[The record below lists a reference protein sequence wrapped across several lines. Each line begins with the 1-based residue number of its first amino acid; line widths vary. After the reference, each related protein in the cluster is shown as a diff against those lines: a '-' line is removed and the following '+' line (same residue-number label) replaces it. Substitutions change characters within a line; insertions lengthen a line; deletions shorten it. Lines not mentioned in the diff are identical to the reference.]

1 VSEVNQAPEAVPA
14 QPIVTPELQPAAP
27 AAPVDGGAAVGDEH
41 AAPEGTEPAPQP
53 QPDKRSAQYRFSELT
68 SKARQA
74 EIRAERAEAQLQV
87 YRELGIT
94 PPGQQP
100 QPRPAPAAQAEGPP
114 SPDDYHQG
122 HTDPEYI
129 ADVAAYHGRKAF
141 EDAQAQSAQRQE
153 FQSKADRFR
162 GVFTAAEQAA
172 AENPE
177 EFGRA
182 ADVLW
187 NLGNSNDHV
196 TCDLITESENHVH
209 LAEWF
214 GRNPQVLQQVQRM
227 APLQRARTIA
237 QYDFAIGSALR
248 APAPQP
254 APAPSA
260 NAPAPTPAPTPTPI
274 VNGGR
279 TPLAFDPNTAS
290 QADFDERLRQI
301 RAARQSQGG

>member
-1 VSEVNQAPEAVPA
+1 MSEVNQAPDAAPA

-27 AAPVDGGAAVGDEH
+27 GAPVDGGAPVGDEN
-41 AAPEGTEPAPQP
+41 AAPEPEPAPQP
-53 QPDKRSAQYRFSELT
+53 QPDKRSAQYRFAEL
-68 SKARQA
+68 SSQKRAA

-87 YRELGIT
+87 YRDLGIT

-100 QPRPAPAAQAEGPP
+100 QPRPAPMAQAEGPP

-141 EDAQAQSAQRQE
+141 EDAQAQSAKRQE
-153 FQSKADRFR
+153 IEVKANKYRT
-162 GVFTAAEQAA
+162 VFDDAEKAA
-172 AENPE
+172 AADPA
-177 EFGRA
+177 EFGLA

-187 NLGNSNDHV
+187 NLGHSEDLV
-196 TCDLITESENHVH
+196 TQDLIAESDNPVH

-214 GRNPQVLQQVQRM
+214 GRNPQMLQQVQRM
-227 APLQRARTIA
+227 PPLQRARAIA
-237 QYDFAIGSALR
+237 QYDFAIGNALR
-248 APAPQP
+248 SPAPQP
-254 APAPSA
+254 APAPA
-260 NAPAPTPAPTPTPI
+260 AAAPAPTPAPTPTPI

-290 QADFDERLRQI
+290 QAQFDERLRQL
-301 RAARQSQGG
+301 RAARQS

>member
-1 VSEVNQAPEAVPA
+1 VSVENQAPDAAPA
-14 QPIVTPELQPAAP
+14 QPIVTPELQPAAH
-27 AAPVDGGAAVGDEH
+27 AAPVDGGAPVGDEN
-41 AAPEGTEPAPQP
+41 AAPEPEPAPQP

-68 SKARQA
+68 SRARQA

-87 YRELGIT
+87 YRDLGIT
-94 PPGQQP
+94 PPGHQP
-100 QPRPAPAAQAEGPP
+100 QPRPAPMAQAEGPP

-162 GVFTAAEQAA
+162 GVFSAAEQAA
-172 AENPE
+172 AENPT
-177 EFGRA
+177 EFGLA

-187 NLGNSNDHV
+187 NLGHSNDHV

-227 APLQRARTIA
+227 PPLQRARAIA

-248 APAPQP
+248 APALQP

>member
-1 VSEVNQAPEAVPA
+1 MSEVNQAPEAVPA

-87 YRELGIT
+87 YRELGIQ
-94 PPGQQP
+94 PPNQ

-114 SPDDYHQG
+114 DPSGYDLGY
-122 HTDPEYI
+122 TDPEYI
-129 ADVAAYHGRKAF
+129 ADVAAYHGRKGY
-141 EDAQAQSAQRQE
+141 EDAQAKAAERQE
-153 FQSKADRFR
+153 FQTKADRFR

-172 AENPE
+172 AQNPE
-177 EFGRA
+177 EFGLA

-196 TCDLITESENHVH
+196 TCDLIMESDNHVH

-214 GRNPQVLQQVQRM
+214 GRNPGLLQQVQRM
-227 APLQRARTIA
+227 APLQRARAIA
-237 QYDFAIGSALR
+237 QYDFAIGNALKS
-248 APAPQP
+248 P
-254 APAPSA
+254 APAPA
-260 NAPAPTPAPTPTPI
+260 PAAAAAPAPTPAPTPTPI

-279 TPLAFDPNTAS
+279 TAMAPDLNTAS
-290 QADFDERLRQI
+290 QSEFDAYAQRVW
-301 RAARQSQGG
+301 ASRQSQGG

>member
-1 VSEVNQAPEAVPA
+1 MSEVNNAPEAVPA
-14 QPIVTPELQPAAP
+14 QPIVTPELQPAAH
-27 AAPVDGGAAVGDEH
+27 AAPVDGGAAVGDEN
-41 AAPEGTEPAPQP
+41 AATDPNPEPAPQP
-53 QPDKRSAQYRFSELT
+53 QPDKRSAQYRFAEL
-68 SKARQA
+68 SSQKRAA

-87 YRELGIT
+87 YRDLGIT
-94 PPGQQP
+94 PPGHQP
-100 QPRPAPAAQAEGPP
+100 QPRPAPVAQADGPP

-153 FQSKADRFR
+153 FEARATKFR
-162 GVFTAAEQAA
+162 TVFDTAEQAA
-172 AENPE
+172 AANPT
-177 EFGRA
+177 EFGLA

-187 NLGNSNDHV
+187 NLGNSRDHL
-196 TCDLITESENHVH
+196 TSDLIAESDNPVH

-214 GRNPQVLQQVQRM
+214 GRNPQVLRHVQSLPAHLRGREV
-227 APLQRARTIA
+227 AK
-237 QYDFAIGSALR
+237 YDLAISNALS

-260 NAPAPTPAPTPTPI
+260 APAPAPTPAPTPTPI

-290 QADFDERLRQI
+290 QAQFDERLRQL
-301 RAARQSQGG
+301 RAARQS

>member
-1 VSEVNQAPEAVPA
+1 MSEVNQAPDAAPA

-27 AAPVDGGAAVGDEH
+27 GAPVDGGAPVGDEN
-41 AAPEGTEPAPQP
+41 AAPDPNPEPAPQP
-53 QPDKRSAQYRFSELT
+53 QPNKRGAEFRFAELT
-68 SKARQA
+68 RQRNEAERQA
-74 EIRAERAEAQLQV
+74 AELRGEIAA
-87 YRELGIT
+87 YRRLGIA
-94 PPGQQP
+94 PEGQQP

-114 SPDDYHQG
+114 DPNDYHQG

-129 ADVAAYHGRKAF
+129 ADVAAYHGRKGY
-141 EDAQAQSAQRQE
+141 EDAQAKAAERQE
-153 FQSKADRFR
+153 FQTKADRFR

-237 QYDFAIGSALR
+237 QYDFAIGAALKT
-248 APAPQP
+248 P
-254 APAPSA
+254 APAPA
-260 NAPAPTPAPTPTPI
+260 PAAAAAPAPTPAPTPTPI

>member
-1 VSEVNQAPEAVPA
+1 M
-14 QPIVTPELQPAAP
+14 
-27 AAPVDGGAAVGDEH
+27 
-41 AAPEGTEPAPQP
+41 
-53 QPDKRSAQYRFSELT
+53 
-68 SKARQA
+68 
-74 EIRAERAEAQLQV
+74 
-87 YRELGIT
+87 
-94 PPGQQP
+94 
-100 QPRPAPAAQAEGPP
+100 AQAEGPP

-129 ADVAAYHGRKAF
+129 ADVAAYHGRKGY
-141 EDAQAQSAQRQE
+141 EDAQAKAAERQE
-153 FQSKADRFR
+153 FQTKADRFR

-227 APLQRARTIA
+227 APLQRARAIA
-237 QYDFAIGSALR
+237 QYDFAIGNALKT
-248 APAPQP
+248 P
-254 APAPSA
+254 APAPA
-260 NAPAPTPAPTPTPI
+260 PAAAAAPAPTPAPSPTPI

-279 TPLAFDPNTAS
+279 TAMAPDIERIKQMSPS
-290 QADFDERLRQI
+290 QYREFR
-301 RAARQSQGG
+301 SGGGSF